1 MKLVTFNS
9 NGRERIGEWDGTTIH
24 GVSTPDVMRQFIRRG
39 ISTART
45 YEHFPQSSVTLQ
57 APIQPGKIV
66 CIGKNYGDH
75 AKETG
80 SDIPQFPIVFAKFPS
95 AIIAP
100 HQPITWR
107 SSITQKVDWE
117 GELAVV
123 MGKTAKDVSEANAYD
138 YVFGY
143 TIAND
148 VSARDLQLDAT
159 SQWTRGKSLDTF
171 CPLGPCIVTRDEIT
185 DPHELAVKTLVNGET
200 RQDGNTRDM
209 IFKIPFLI
217 SYVSRSFTLEAG
229 DLILTGTPS
238 GVGQGMNPPQ
248 FLKDGDTVSITVEG
262 IGELTNPCQIE
273 AEA

>member
-1 MKLVTFNS
+1 MKLITFLQ
-9 NGRERIGEWDGTTIH
+9 NGRSRIGELVGDTVNVTAWTETMTGL
-24 GVSTPDVMRQFIRRG
+24 IRRG
-39 ISTART
+39 ITPSRT
-45 YEHFPQSSVTLQ
+45 YERFPLDSLTLD
-57 APIQPGKIV
+57 APLVPGKIIA
-66 CIGKNYGDH
+66 IGRNYSEH
-75 AKETG
+75 AKEVGG
-80 SDIPQFPIVFAKFPS
+80 SLPTEPLIFAKLPS
-95 AIIAP
+95 AVIAP
-100 HQPITWR
+100 GKPITWR
-107 SSITQKVDWE
+107 TSITEQVDWE

-123 MGKTAKDVSEANAYD
+123 IGRRARNVREEDAMNH
-138 YVFGY
+138 VFGY

-148 VSARDLQLDAT
+148 VTARDLQRAKD
-159 SQWTRGKSLDTF
+159 SQWTRAKGLDTF